1 MELRDH
7 DYVSNVRDAFFFF
20 TSSFGQS
27 ENARTLGK
35 GRLGRTA
42 RKDGSRVR
50 RARMSGRRRATRRAA
65 TADAD
70 ATAERTDATNDDAE
84 AKTPERPARPTDDVR
99 ATTRRQTD
107 GSRVSFSRAFFDVCL
122 FATMTM
128 WVADFQRRARRRRRA
143 DSPIENAVGN
153 WVNIF
158 SLHSCDSRLTTP
170 DRHRTRARAG
180 IRAPRVAF
188 SVIRKRAEPDHASGG
203 VPRGRV
209 RAGVV
214 PHGSSRERF
223 RVALARSARVQFPG
237 QVRRVAFV
245 IRGRDEIRPPA
256 PRIGF
261 RAPIASPPGDRRLGS
276 DFSCDSDLGVW
287 VYVYMVYSYL
297 VYTWDGF
304 HARTVS
310 NELTWN
316 PRRARRETED

>member
-35 GRLGRTA
+35 GRAGGRTA

-128 WVADFQRRARRRRRA
+128 WVADFQRRARRRRRGERIPR
-143 DSPIENAVGN
+143 S
-153 WVNIF
+153 
-158 SLHSCDSRLTTP
+158 
-170 DRHRTRARAG
+170 RTRWG
-180 IRAPRVAF
+180 IGEYFFRFIRV
-188 SVIRKRAEPDHASGG
+188 ITD
-203 VPRGRV
+203 
-209 RAGVV
+209 
-214 PHGSSRERF
+214 
-223 RVALARSARVQFPG
+223 
-237 QVRRVAFV
+237 
-245 IRGRDEIRPPA
+245 
-256 PRIGF
+256 
-261 RAPIASPPGDRRLGS
+261 
-276 DFSCDSDLGVW
+276 
-287 VYVYMVYSYL
+287 
-297 VYTWDGF
+297 
-304 HARTVS
+304 
-310 NELTWN
+310 
-316 PRRARRETED
+316 

>member
-35 GRLGRTA
+35 GRAGGRTA

-128 WVADFQRRARRRRRA
+128 GGGFSTSRATTSASGFADRERGGE
-143 DSPIENAVGN
+143 S
-153 WVNIF
+153 VNIF
-158 SLHSCDSRLTTP
+158 
-170 DRHRTRARAG
+170 
-180 IRAPRVAF
+180 
-188 SVIRKRAEPDHASGG
+188 
-203 VPRGRV
+203 
-209 RAGVV
+209 
-214 PHGSSRERF
+214 
-223 RVALARSARVQFPG
+223 
-237 QVRRVAFV
+237 FV
-245 IRGRDEIRPPA
+245 S
-256 PRIGF
+256 F
-261 RAPIASPPGDRRLGS
+261 
-276 DFSCDSDLGVW
+276 V
-287 VYVYMVYSYL
+287 
-297 VYTWDGF
+297 
-304 HARTVS
+304 
-310 NELTWN
+310 
-316 PRRARRETED
+316 